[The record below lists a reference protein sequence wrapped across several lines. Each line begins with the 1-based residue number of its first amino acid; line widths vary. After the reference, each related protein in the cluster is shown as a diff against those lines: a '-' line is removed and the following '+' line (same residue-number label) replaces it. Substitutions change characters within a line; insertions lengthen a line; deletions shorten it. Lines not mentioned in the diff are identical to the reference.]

1 MNKFGELKSKMLTK
15 LTESYSKE
23 NKTEVKDILQTIKE
37 NKAFK
42 EMYLFYEEIENKY
55 FDDKEIAKLYVEGL
69 NTYFG
74 QPMGN
79 WNDLNMFCESLNKK
93 LGSVEIATNELY
105 ESLDV
110 LSEKD
115 SLSNIEKKVIA
126 KKKLVEHLTTKK
138 EVNESKQVTYSQ
150 NENLLHAVLANNFNV
165 LYTNNLNEFQQTEL
179 KTILSLS
186 NEDLVSKTTELK
198 ESILN
203 RVGSLL
209 SESND
214 NDLTTKL
221 GKVKDEVQEMDLS
234 KYNYYRLTQLKNG
247 LV

>member
-1 MNKFGELKSKMLTK
+1 MNNFGKIKSKLLKTITEAYEQGELKNNTK
-15 LTESYSKE
+15 NLIKVVKK
-23 NKTEVKDILQTIKE
+23 NKD
-37 NKAFK
+37 FK
-42 EMYLFYEEIENKY
+42 EMYMFYEEIENKY
-55 FDDKEIAKLYVEGL
+55 FDDKEVARLYVEEI
-69 NTYFG
+69 
-74 QPMGN
+74 GN
-79 WNDLNMFCESLNKK
+79 ILKQKASKVKDFCEVINM
-93 LGSVEIATNELY
+93 SVYNAQIDENELY
-105 ESLDV
+105 DSIDQLLE
-110 LSEKD
+110 ED
-115 SLSNIEKKVIA
+115 SLKNIDKKVVA

-138 EVNESKQVTYSQ
+138 EIKESQLDTYTS

-165 LYTNNLNEFQQTEL
+165 LYTNNLNEEQQEEL
-179 KTILSLS
+179 KTILSIS

>member
-1 MNKFGELKSKMLTK
+1 
-15 LTESYSKE
+15 
-23 NKTEVKDILQTIKE
+23 
-37 NKAFK
+37 
-42 EMYLFYEEIENKY
+42 
-55 FDDKEIAKLYVEGL
+55 
-69 NTYFG
+69 
-74 QPMGN
+74 
-79 WNDLNMFCESLNKK
+79 
-93 LGSVEIATNELY
+93 
-105 ESLDV
+105 
-110 LSEKD
+110 
-115 SLSNIEKKVIA
+115 
-126 KKKLVEHLTTKK
+126 
-138 EVNESKQVTYSQ
+138 VTYSQ

-165 LYTNNLNEFQQTEL
+165 LYSNNLNEFQQTEL
-179 KTILSLS
+179 KTILSIS

-221 GKVKDEVQEMDLS
+221 SKVKDEVQDMGLS